1 MRFSKY
7 QALGNDYIIVEQSE
21 WGSRSDEAV
30 RRLCDRHYGIG
41 GDGVLVGEVTS
52 IEGVFPLQIYN
63 PDGSRAEKSGNG
75 LRIFARY
82 LWDRRRVDDKPFTL
96 RPGGGPVRAT
106 VLDQGGRIRVEMGHV
121 SFCSTDIPV
130 TGPEREVLDE
140 PIEVAGHRLRFSAA
154 TIGNPHCV
162 VTGAPAT
169 EALARK
175 IGPLLEAHSIFPNRA
190 NVQLMEVL
198 DRNHVR
204 LSIWE
209 RGAGYTLASGSSS
222 CAAAAVA
229 HRLGLCAAHVIV
241 EMAGGTL
248 DVELRED
255 GMVVLT
261 GQAEKVFDGV
271 CDASATR

>member
-7 QALGNDYIIVEQSE
+7 QALGNDYIVVEQSE
-21 WGSRSDEAV
+21 WRLRSAEAV
-30 RRLCDRHYGIG
+30 RRLCDRRYGVG
-41 GDGVLVGEVTS
+41 GDGVLVGEVTAV
-52 IEGVFPLQIYN
+52 EGAFPLQIYN
-63 PDGSRAEKSGNG
+63 PDGSPAEKSGNG

-82 LWDRRRVDDKPFTL
+82 LWDRRRVDDQPFTL
-96 RPGGGPVRAT
+96 RPSGGPVRAII
-106 VLDQGGRIRVEMGHV
+106 LDGGSRIRVEMGHV
-121 SFCSTDIPV
+121 SFHSTDVPV

-140 PIEVAGHRLRFSAA
+140 PIEVAGHQLRFSAA

-162 VTGAPAT
+162 VTGARASET
-169 EALARK
+169 LVRQ
-175 IGPLLEAHSIFPNRA
+175 IGPLLETHPMFPNRT

-198 DRNHVR
+198 DRTCVR
-204 LSIWE
+204 LCIWE

-229 HRLGLCAAHVIV
+229 HRLGLCAPHVTV

-261 GQAEKVFDGV
+261 GPAEKVFEGV
-271 CDASATR
+271 YDASVPR

>member
-7 QALGNDYIIVEQSE
+7 QALGNDYIVIEQDEWAARSPDIV
-21 WGSRSDEAV
+21 RL
-30 RRLCDRHYGIG
+30 LCDRHFGIG
-41 GDGVLVGEVTS
+41 GDGILVGGITP
-52 IEGVFPLQIYN
+52 IEGAFPLQIFN

-82 LWDRRRVDDKPFTL
+82 LWDGGRVDDESFTI
-96 RPGGGPVRAT
+96 RPIGGPVRAT
-106 VLDQGGRIRVEMGHV
+106 VLDRGSRIRVEMGLV
-121 SFCSTDIPV
+121 SFRSTDVPV

-140 PIEVAGHRLRFSAA
+140 PIVVAGHHLRFSAA

-162 VTGAPAT
+162 VTGAPVS
-169 EALARK
+169 EALIRE
-175 IGPLLEAHSIFPNRA
+175 IGPLLEIHPMFPNRT

-198 DRNHVR
+198 DRDRIR

-209 RGAGYTLASGSSS
+209 RGAGHTLASGSSS

-229 HRLGLCAAHVIV
+229 HRLGLCAPLVTV
-241 EMAGGTL
+241 EMSGGAL
-248 DVELRED
+248 EVELRDD

-271 CDASATR
+271 CNAIVPG